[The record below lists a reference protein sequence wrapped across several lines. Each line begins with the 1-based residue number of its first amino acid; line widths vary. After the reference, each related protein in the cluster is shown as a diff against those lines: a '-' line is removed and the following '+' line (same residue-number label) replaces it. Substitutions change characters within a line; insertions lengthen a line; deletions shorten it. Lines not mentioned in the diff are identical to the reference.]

1 MKSAAATPDMK
12 ADSSVETGAAKGSVG
27 DRQNLRTQAA
37 SADFRFLIIFEII
50 G

>member
-12 ADSSVETGAAKGSVG
+12 ADSSVETGAAKGSLVIVKTFG
-27 DRQNLRTQAA
+27 TQPLRRL
-37 SADFRFLIIFEII
+37 RFLIIFEII